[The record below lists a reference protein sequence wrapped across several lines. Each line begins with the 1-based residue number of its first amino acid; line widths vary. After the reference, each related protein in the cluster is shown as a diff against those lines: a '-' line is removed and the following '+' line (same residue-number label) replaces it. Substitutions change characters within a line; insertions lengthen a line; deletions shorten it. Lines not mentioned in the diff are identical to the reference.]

1 VSVSPE
7 QARLLVAM
15 GLEPMRLRSADETL
29 RRQAP
34 APPAEAQ
41 PDQVAR
47 GRPDAGAQGART
59 AAAPRFA
66 PPATRPGLLLE
77 ALRRAAGGRDIGELV
92 ADLERLRREP
102 ALKRALWPR
111 LRALRRH

>member
-1 VSVSPE
+1 MSWTAQ
-7 QARLLVAM
+7 QAQLLSAM
-15 GLEPMRLRSADETL
+15 GLEPMRLREAGETL
-29 RRQAP
+29 RREPPAADRPRPAAP
-34 APPAEAQ
+34 SSRPIPGSLAPTASHAPPAS
-41 PDQVAR
+41 
-47 GRPDAGAQGART
+47 
-59 AAAPRFA
+59 
-66 PPATRPGLLLE
+66 RPGLLLE